1 MNIFKGENQMKKI
14 IALILALMLTLSF
27 AACSN
32 KENTEINDD
41 EIVSDSGIISDGEE
55 TTKPEDETNDEG
67 ITKPENENNKGEQP
81 QENVQTKP
89 QENKNPEQTTK
100 PEQPAKPE
108 PEAPKTVGNILLA
121 DFKSKASSSSALS
134 IAEALI
140 GNEIIPFM
148 GGAMEVEPGLLQGF
162 DNAEIKGFKEG
173 AVFMPMIGTI
183 PFIGYV
189 FTLEDGTDAASFI
202 SKLKSNANLRWN
214 ICTTADEMVAGSVG
228 NKVFFV
234 MCPTEF
240 AEE

>member
-1 MNIFKGENQMKKI
+1 MKKLL
-14 IALILALMLTLSF
+14 ALILSLLLTLSF

-32 KENTEINDD
+32 KDNTDIKDD
-41 EIVSDSGIISDGEE
+41 EIVSDSSIVSDGEE
-55 TTKPEDETNDEG
+55 NIETEDDTKEES
-67 ITKPENENNKGEQP
+67 ITKPENENNKDEKP
-81 QENVQTKP
+81 QENVQKPEENKKPQEETKP
-89 QENKNPEQTTK
+89 QPET
-100 PEQPAKPE
+100 
-108 PEAPKTVGNILLA
+108 PKTVGNILLA

-140 GNEIIPFM
+140 GNDIIPFM

-189 FTLEDGTDAASFI
+189 FTLEDGTEASSFI
-202 SKLKSNANLRWN
+202 ANLKANANLRWN

>member
-1 MNIFKGENQMKKI
+1 MKKLL
-14 IALILALMLTLSF
+14 ALILAFILTLSF

-32 KENTEINDD
+32 KEKTETPDD
-41 EIVSDSGIISDGEE
+41 EIISDSSIVSDSDETSDG
-55 TTKPEDETNDEG
+55 DEIKDEG
-67 ITKPENENNKGEQP
+67 ESITEPQKENNKEENKP
-81 QENVQTKP
+81 QQNVQTTP
-89 QENKNPEQTTK
+89 SENKKPEQT
-100 PEQPAKPE
+100 AKPE
-108 PEAPKTVGNILLA
+108 PEAPKTVGNILLN
-121 DFKSKASSSSALS
+121 DFKSKAASASGALS
-134 IAEALI
+134 LAEALI
-140 GNEIIPFM
+140 KNEIIPFM
-148 GGAMEVEPGLLQGF
+148 GGAMEVEQGLLQGF

-202 SKLKSNANLRWN
+202 ANLKANANLRWN

-240 AEE
+240 TEE